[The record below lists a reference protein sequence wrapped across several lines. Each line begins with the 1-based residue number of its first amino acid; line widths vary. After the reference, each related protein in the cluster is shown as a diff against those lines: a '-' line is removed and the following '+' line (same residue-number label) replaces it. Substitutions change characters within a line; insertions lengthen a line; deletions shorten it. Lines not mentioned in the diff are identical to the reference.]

1 MYKTGKE
8 AYKSVMGLSF
18 IKMHGL
24 GNDFV
29 IFDGRQNLPAISRE
43 EIRKISDRK
52 TGVGCDQLIVMESP
66 KDNSK
71 ADVFMRIF
79 NPDGSEAE
87 ACGNAARCVGSLL
100 LEEGMVRSLN
110 LNTKGGLLSVSYS
123 GKKGFIRVEMATPK
137 FGWRD
142 IPLSREEDTLR
153 LNFRAGNFDPPAAVN
168 VGNPH
173 VVFFV
178 PKLSGINLPEFGY
191 GIETDALFPERAN
204 VGMVEIVSP
213 HQIKLKVWERGTGMT
228 QACGSGACAATVAA
242 IRRGLTARTVEVVQE
257 GGNLIIE
264 WPEDTGPVIMS
275 GPVSYVFSGV
285 LSDRF

>member
-1 MYKTGKE
+1 MYKTGKRD
-8 AYKSVMGLSF
+8 YKAVMGISF

-29 IFDGRQNLPAISRE
+29 IFDGRGGLPFFSPE

-52 TGVGCDQLIVMESP
+52 TGIGCDQMIIVEPAKS
-66 KDNSK
+66 STK

-87 ACGNAARCVGSLL
+87 ACGNATRCVASLL
-100 LEEGMVRSLN
+100 LDETGKTEVGID
-110 LNTKGGLLSVSYS
+110 TKGGLLKGSPAPE
-123 GKKGFIRVEMATPK
+123 KGFIRVEMAVPK
-137 FGWRD
+137 FGWKD

-178 PKLSGINLPEFGY
+178 PKLSAINLPEFGY

-204 VGMVEIVSP
+204 VGMAEVVSP
-213 HQIKLKVWERGTGMT
+213 HQIKIKVWERGTGMT

-242 IRRGLTARTVEVVQE
+242 IRRGLTARKVEVVQE

-264 WPEDTGPVIMS
+264 WPDDTSPVIMS
-275 GPVSYVFSGV
+275 GPVSHVFSGV